1 MKRYGADRDKEIQ
14 RLLQEMPE
22 EGFRLLFDVYHMQ
35 LCVYV
40 VQLTDSFQLAEDIV
54 QDFFVAFWERKYYRA
69 ITGNFRSYLYTSV
82 HNAALAVLKKK
93 KLVPME
99 LLTGVPVEIPQEAVL
114 EREELERQEKELML
128 KLEKLPKQ
136 EIAAIKAVILEKMC
150 GSCFGTR
157 YVGKYLKDTFS
168 PGVEKI
174 EKRLSSLLFILFV
187 LININILLVIHSTTF
202 SLYNIKR
209 VNND

>member
-14 RLLQEMPE
+14 RLRKKCRRK
-22 EGFRLLFDVYHMQ
+22 GSSAVR
-35 LCVYV
+35 CVSYAIV
-40 VQLTDSFQLAEDIV
+40 CVCRTVDDSFQLAEDIV

-136 EIAAIKAVILEKMC
+136 EIAAIKAVILENKKCVEAALELGM
-150 GSCFGTR
+150 SVNT
-157 YVGKYLKDTFS
+157 LKTHLARALKKLRKDYH
-168 PGVEKI
+168 
-174 EKRLSSLLFILFV
+174 LSFLFYSF
-187 LININILLVIHSTTF
+187 
-202 SLYNIKR
+202 
-209 VNND
+209 

>member
-1 MKRYGADRDKEIQ
+1 MKRYGVDKDKEIQ

-82 HNAALAVLKKK
+82 HNAALAALKKK

-99 LLTGVPVEIPQEAVL
+99 LLTGIPVEIPQESVL
-114 EREELERQEKELML
+114 ERDKKCVEAAFELGMSVNTL
-128 KLEKLPKQ
+128 KTHLARALKKL
-136 EIAAIKAVILEKMC
+136 
-150 GSCFGTR
+150 R
-157 YVGKYLKDTFS
+157 KDYH
-168 PGVEKI
+168 
-174 EKRLSSLLFILFV
+174 LSFLFYSF
-187 LININILLVIHSTTF
+187 
-202 SLYNIKR
+202 
-209 VNND
+209 

>member
-93 KLVPME
+93 KLVPMN
-99 LLTGVPVEIPQEAVL
+99 
-114 EREELERQEKELML
+114 
-128 KLEKLPKQ
+128 
-136 EIAAIKAVILEKMC
+136 
-150 GSCFGTR
+150 
-157 YVGKYLKDTFS
+157 Y
-168 PGVEKI
+168 
-174 EKRLSSLLFILFV
+174 
-187 LININILLVIHSTTF
+187 
-202 SLYNIKR
+202 
-209 VNND
+209 

>member
-114 EREELERQEKELML
+114 EREELERQEKEL
-128 KLEKLPKQ
+128 
-136 EIAAIKAVILEKMC
+136 
-150 GSCFGTR
+150 
-157 YVGKYLKDTFS
+157 KDTFS

>member
-1 MKRYGADRDKEIQ
+1 
-14 RLLQEMPE
+14 MPE

-82 HNAALAVLKKK
+82 HNAALAVL
-93 KLVPME
+93 
-99 LLTGVPVEIPQEAVL
+99 TGVPVEIPQEAVL

-136 EIAAIKAVILEKMC
+136 EIAAIKAVILENKKCVEAALELGM
-150 GSCFGTR
+150 SVNT
-157 YVGKYLKDTFS
+157 LKTHLARALKKLRKDYH
-168 PGVEKI
+168 
-174 EKRLSSLLFILFV
+174 LSFLFYSF
-187 LININILLVIHSTTF
+187 
-202 SLYNIKR
+202 
-209 VNND
+209 

>member
-69 ITGNFRSYLYTSV
+69 ITGNFRSSQLQTSLRV
-82 HNAALAVLKKK
+82 KFPLRL
-93 KLVPME
+93 
-99 LLTGVPVEIPQEAVL
+99 
-114 EREELERQEKELML
+114 
-128 KLEKLPKQ
+128 
-136 EIAAIKAVILEKMC
+136 
-150 GSCFGTR
+150 R
-157 YVGKYLKDTFS
+157 YRSSSV
-168 PGVEKI
+168 
-174 EKRLSSLLFILFV
+174 RLSRQRSE
-187 LININILLVIHSTTF
+187 
-202 SLYNIKR
+202 
-209 VNND
+209 D

>member
-93 KLVPME
+93 KLC
-99 LLTGVPVEIPQEAVL
+99 LLYTSQNHQGKEYWPLPTILCLQEWV
-114 EREELERQEKELML
+114 
-128 KLEKLPKQ
+128 
-136 EIAAIKAVILEKMC
+136 
-150 GSCFGTR
+150 
-157 YVGKYLKDTFS
+157 
-168 PGVEKI
+168 
-174 EKRLSSLLFILFV
+174 LSS
-187 LININILLVIHSTTF
+187 
-202 SLYNIKR
+202 R
-209 VNND
+209 NNR

>member
-114 EREELERQEKELML
+114 DREELVRQEKEL
-128 KLEKLPKQ
+128 KQ
-136 EIAAIKAVILEKMC
+136 EIAAIKAVILENKKCVEAALELGM
-150 GSCFGTR
+150 SVNT
-157 YVGKYLKDTFS
+157 LKTHLARALKKLRKDYH
-168 PGVEKI
+168 
-174 EKRLSSLLFILFV
+174 LSFLFYSF
-187 LININILLVIHSTTF
+187 
-202 SLYNIKR
+202 
-209 VNND
+209 

>member
-1 MKRYGADRDKEIQ
+1 
-14 RLLQEMPE
+14 MPE

-54 QDFFVAFWERKYYRA
+54 QDFFVAFWERKY
-69 ITGNFRSYLYTSV
+69 FRSYLYTSV

-136 EIAAIKAVILEKMC
+136 EIAAIKAVILENKKCVEAALELGM
-150 GSCFGTR
+150 SVNT
-157 YVGKYLKDTFS
+157 LKTHLARALKKLRKDYH
-168 PGVEKI
+168 
-174 EKRLSSLLFILFV
+174 LSFLFYSF
-187 LININILLVIHSTTF
+187 
-202 SLYNIKR
+202 
-209 VNND
+209 

>member
-136 EIAAIKAVILEKMC
+136 EIAAIKAVILENKKCVEAALELGM
-150 GSCFGTR
+150 SVNTLKTHLARALKKLRKDYHLSFLF
-157 YVGKYLKDTFS
+157 YLAFIQTF
-168 PGVEKI
+168 
-174 EKRLSSLLFILFV
+174 
-187 LININILLVIHSTTF
+187 
-202 SLYNIKR
+202 
-209 VNND
+209 

>member
-136 EIAAIKAVILEKMC
+136 EISWKIKNVWK
-150 GSCFGTR
+150 
-157 YVGKYLKDTFS
+157 
-168 PGVEKI
+168 
-174 EKRLSSLLFILFV
+174 LLWNSV
-187 LININILLVIHSTTF
+187 C
-202 SLYNIKR
+202 R
-209 VNND
+209 

>member
-114 EREELERQEKELML
+114 E
-128 KLEKLPKQ
+128 PKQ
-136 EIAAIKAVILEKMC
+136 EIAAIKAVILENKKCVEAALELGM
-150 GSCFGTR
+150 SVNT
-157 YVGKYLKDTFS
+157 LKTHLARALKKLRKDYH
-168 PGVEKI
+168 
-174 EKRLSSLLFILFV
+174 LSFLFYSF
-187 LININILLVIHSTTF
+187 
-202 SLYNIKR
+202 
-209 VNND
+209 

>member
-82 HNAALAVLKKK
+82 HNAALA
-93 KLVPME
+93 E
-99 LLTGVPVEIPQEAVL
+99 EEEAGADGITD
-114 EREELERQEKELML
+114 R
-128 KLEKLPKQ
+128 
-136 EIAAIKAVILEKMC
+136 
-150 GSCFGTR
+150 
-157 YVGKYLKDTFS
+157 S
-168 PGVEKI
+168 PGGDSTGGCPGKGRTGTAG
-174 EKRLSSLLFILFV
+174 KRIDAEIGEITEARNSYHQSG
-187 LININILLVIHSTTF
+187 
-202 SLYNIKR
+202 YPGK
-209 VNND
+209 

>member
-1 MKRYGADRDKEIQ
+1 MKV
-14 RLLQEMPE
+14 LP
-22 EGFRLLFDVYHMQ
+22 
-35 LCVYV
+35 LCFIRVCNFVYV

-114 EREELERQEKELML
+114 EREELERQEKRIDA
-128 KLEKLPKQ
+128 
-136 EIAAIKAVILEKMC
+136 EIGEITEARN
-150 GSCFGTR
+150 SCHQSG
-157 YVGKYLKDTFS
+157 YPGK
-168 PGVEKI
+168 
-174 EKRLSSLLFILFV
+174 
-187 LININILLVIHSTTF
+187 
-202 SLYNIKR
+202 
-209 VNND
+209 